1 MSALELARA
10 QFAFTISFHIIFPAL
25 SIGLASYLAVLEG
38 LWLTTGRKA
47 YLLVFNFWLKIFAI
61 CFGMG
66 VVSGV
71 VMSYE
76 FGTNWSVFSDRTGP
90 VLGPQGE
97 VRQATSEAMQA
108 IFGGADVKTSL
119 DTAAQ
124 KADAQIAD
132 YAKRTGTS

>member
-1 MSALELARA
+1 VPIRKSSLDQEPIKPLYASDPRYAVAYQQL
-10 QFAFTISFHIIFPAL
+10 ISGAVTPATA
-25 SIGLASYLAVLEG
+25 GA
-38 LWLTTGRKA
+38 
-47 YLLVFNFWLKIFAI
+47 
-61 CFGMG
+61 
-66 VVSGV
+66 
-71 VMSYE
+71 
-76 FGTNWSVFSDRTGP
+76 

-108 IFGGADVKTSL
+108 IFGGADVKASL